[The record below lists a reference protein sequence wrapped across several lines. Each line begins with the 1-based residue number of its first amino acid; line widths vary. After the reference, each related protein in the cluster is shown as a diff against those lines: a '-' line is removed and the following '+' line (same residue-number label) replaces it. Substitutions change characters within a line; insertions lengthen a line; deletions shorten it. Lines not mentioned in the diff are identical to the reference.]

1 LKIARPKRKEPMV
14 MVSLRIPTRVYE
26 FFSKNYSDNY
36 SAEIRS
42 LLTEYVEAQ
51 IKDGKHARV

>member
-1 LKIARPKRKEPMV
+1 

-51 IKDGKHARV
+51 VKDGKHARV